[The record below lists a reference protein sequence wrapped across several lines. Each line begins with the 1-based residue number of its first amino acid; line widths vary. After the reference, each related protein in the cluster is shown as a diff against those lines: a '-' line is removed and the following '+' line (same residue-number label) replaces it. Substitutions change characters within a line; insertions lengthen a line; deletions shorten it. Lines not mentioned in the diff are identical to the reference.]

1 MDPTLSRPH
10 YAGRY
15 GWWLL
20 PVFVVLAIAGAWAA
34 RASIL
39 RDVAD
44 RWVMSD
50 PLEPADAIVV
60 LGGRMDVRP
69 STAADLYRR
78 GFASRI
84 LIANTMRDPLEMMQL
99 WPGPTALTRQLLLKL
114 GVPAE
119 AIVEFGD
126 EVSSTYE
133 EARAVLEWAKSSG
146 AKSVIIPTELFPS
159 RRVRW
164 TFRRE
169 VAPAGIRIIVRA
181 IKPPGYGVEN
191 WWKEKS
197 GLIDFRN
204 EVIKFAYYRLRY

>member
-1 MDPTLSRPH
+1 MDTALSRTY
-10 YAGRY
+10 YARRY

-20 PVFVVLAIAGAWAA
+20 PVFVVLAVAVAWTA

-39 RDVAD
+39 RGMAE
-44 RWVMSD
+44 RWAISD
-50 PLEPADAIVV
+50 PLERADGIVV
-60 LGGRMDVRP
+60 LGGRTDVRA
-69 STAADLYRR
+69 SAAADLYKR

-84 LIANTMRDPLEMMQL
+84 LLAKTMRDPLE
-99 WPGPTALTRQLLLKL
+99 TTVTRKLLLKL

-126 EVSSTYE
+126 KLSSTYE

-146 AKSVIIPTELFPS
+146 AKSVIIPTELFPT

-164 TFRRE
+164 TFRHE
-169 VAPAGIRIIVRA
+169 VAPAGVRIIVHA
-181 IKPPGYGVEN
+181 IIKPPGYEVEN
-191 WWKEKS
+191 WWKKES

-204 EVIKFAYYRLRY
+204 EVIKFVYYRLRY

>member
-1 MDPTLSRPH
+1 
-10 YAGRY
+10 
-15 GWWLL
+15 
-20 PVFVVLAIAGAWAA
+20 
-34 RASIL
+34 
-39 RDVAD
+39 
-44 RWVMSD
+44 
-50 PLEPADAIVV
+50 
-60 LGGRMDVRP
+60 LGGRTDVRP
-69 STAADLYRR
+69 SAAGDLYKR
-78 GFASRI
+78 GFASQI
-84 LIANTMRDPLEMMQL
+84 LIAKTMRDPLDTTL
-99 WPGPTALTRQLLLKL
+99 PRQLLLKL
-114 GVPAE
+114 GVPTE

-126 EVSSTYE
+126 KLSSTYE